1 MAWRFELL
9 NKPYGGITEGPVWDG
24 EAVYFTHISN
34 HRIMRYDPGS
44 GVITQAREGTNHTN
58 GLCHDAQGRTY
69 GCCSGRY
76 RLESSPVSDG
86 YPARAQLPGT

>member
-34 HRIMRYDPGS
+34 HRIMRYDPVS
-44 GVITQAREGTNHTN
+44 GAITQSWHPPDSVTAETPERTDQFMADV
-58 GLCHDAQGRTY
+58 LAGR
-69 GCCSGRY
+69 
-76 RLESSPVSDG
+76 RL
-86 YPARAQLPGT
+86 L